1 MLSFVTIVVDLDWRY
16 TCLKVIQAVVLAAGG
31 RWLPKKRVWLKS
43 VVLLVTRRSAKQ
55 LAGVCTKMST
65 SSGRGSGRTTK
76 MSRRRKSTASRI
88 TSSGRKNGVPYTA
101 VSRTKITID
110 QKTGKQTRRNLD
122 GPKITVHRELGPASR
137 KMRPY

>member
-1 MLSFVTIVVDLDWRY
+1 
-16 TCLKVIQAVVLAAGG
+16 
-31 RWLPKKRVWLKS
+31 
-43 VVLLVTRRSAKQ
+43 
-55 LAGVCTKMST
+55 MST